1 MRIRVAPVIIA
12 RAFAAVAFG
21 FATLGASA
29 QDPAMRLEALTEKIA
44 KLHAQIGQ
52 GVLTDRSKRALQD
65 AVKEFDAGL
74 RTVVARPAGAEVRDN
89 YLLLRLLW
97 QDYRSWALKPPTRD
111 NAKRLA
117 DRAEE
122 VSWIAAK
129 GARLIIEPG
138 RKGTGRLALD
148 AAHAGTL
155 SQRVARLYLLRHWG
169 IRDASI
175 DAQLAAASAGL
186 QATVGKLRDAPLNTP
201 EIETEL
207 QVAEGQMGFL
217 LQAAKELD
225 GGRGSLRQMEF
236 IAKAGDHMLEATE
249 RAVRLYEGLSP

>member
-1 MRIRVAPVIIA
+1 MIA
-12 RAFAAVAFG
+12 TRACAALAFG
-21 FATLGASA
+21 LAALGAQA
-29 QDPAMRLEALTEKIA
+29 QDPAMRLESLAERIA

-52 GVLTDRSKRALQD
+52 GVLADRSKRALQE
-65 AVKEFDAGL
+65 AVKDFDAGIKAV
-74 RTVVARPAGAEVRDN
+74 TARPAGAEVRDN

-97 QDYRSWALKPPTRD
+97 QDYRSWALKPATRD

-169 IRDASI
+169 VRDSSI
-175 DAQLAAASAGL
+175 DAQLAAASADL
-186 QATVGKLRDAPLNTP
+186 QATIGKLRDAPLNTP
-201 EIETEL
+201 EVQTEL

-217 LQAAKELD
+217 LQAAAELD

-249 RAVRLYEGLSP
+249 RAVRLYEGLAP

>member
-1 MRIRVAPVIIA
+1 VIAIGLILSAVFVPVGFMGGITGRLYQQFAITIA
-12 RAFAAVAFG
+12 LSV
-21 FATLGASA
+21 LLSVIN
-29 QDPAMRLEALTEKIA
+29 ALT
-44 KLHAQIGQ
+44 L
-52 GVLTDRSKRALQD
+52 SPAL
-65 AVKEFDAGL
+65 AA
-74 RTVVARPAGAEVRDN
+74 
-89 YLLLRLLW
+89 LLLRLLW
-97 QDYRSWALKPPTRD
+97 QDYRVWALKPPTRD

-122 VSWIAAK
+122 VSWVAAK
-129 GARLIIEPG
+129 GARLIMEPG

-148 AAHAGTL
+148 AAHAATL
-155 SQRVARLYLLRHWG
+155 SQRVARLYLLRQWG
-169 IRDASI
+169 VRDSSI
-175 DAQLAAASAGL
+175 DAQLKAASEDL
-186 QATVGKLRDAPLNTP
+186 QATVGKLSDATLNTP

-225 GGRGSLRQMEF
+225 GGRGSVRQMEH